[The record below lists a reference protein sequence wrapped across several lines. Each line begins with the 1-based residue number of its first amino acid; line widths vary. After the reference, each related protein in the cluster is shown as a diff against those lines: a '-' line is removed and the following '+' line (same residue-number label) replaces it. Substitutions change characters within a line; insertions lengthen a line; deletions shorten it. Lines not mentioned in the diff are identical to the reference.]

1 MGLEYKIR
9 FSVPGSYDPAV
20 LLRKLPNAVN
30 RELMCDAYGYAVEPD
45 GFYFID
51 HLVDRTIAAVAL
63 QSLLDEALRFT
74 DSIELTQL

>member
-1 MGLEYKIR
+1 
-9 FSVPGSYDPAV
+9 
-20 LLRKLPNAVN
+20 
-30 RELMCDAYGYAVEPD
+30 MCDAYGFAVEPD

-51 HLVDRTIAAVAL
+51 HLVNRTVAAMAL